1 MRAVREIQRY
11 DLFCFGAKVAIA
23 GSSKSAKDDEDTRN
37 SNGYQS
43 REVLPRRPH
52 GRFDGNN
59 GADTLERAV
68 GETKNADE
76 FARCGGGTKKKT
88 NEPERIANRKRPR
101 GIQHLSL
108 KWRAVGKAAEHDSE
122 DG

>member
-11 DLFCFGAKVAIA
+11 DLFRFGAKVAIA

-59 GADTLERAV
+59 GADTLESAA
-68 GETKNADE
+68 GEAKMRINWRDVE
-76 FARCGGGTKKKT
+76 ENKKKI
-88 NEPERIANRKRPR
+88 NEPKRIANRKRP
-101 GIQHLSL
+101 
-108 KWRAVGKAAEHDSE
+108 
-122 DG
+122 